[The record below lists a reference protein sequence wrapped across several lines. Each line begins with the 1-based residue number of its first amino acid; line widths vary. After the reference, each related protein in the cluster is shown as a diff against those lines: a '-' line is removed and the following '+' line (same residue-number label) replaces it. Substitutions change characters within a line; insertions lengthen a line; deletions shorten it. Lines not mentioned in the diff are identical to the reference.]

1 MQQLLKLAQSV
12 MREER
17 WKEAIRLLKE
27 NSSEVETHWELSWN
41 LGWCYFKLGRMGEA
55 RKYLAR
61 AAKLA
66 PENHACKFGLGQVYL
81 KTKQYK
87 KAELILSEALR
98 LKETHAARI
107 GLALAYLAQGR
118 TEEAEKTHLDGIRLK
133 PRKSERYDR
142 TRHFFPSNQFTRRN
156 SLAFRFILSASTS
169 HPMR

>member
-1 MQQLLKLAQSV
+1 MGTIVESWLVLLQT
-12 MREER
+12 RP
-17 WKEAIRLLKE
+17 
-27 NSSEVETHWELSWN
+27 H
-41 LGWCYFKLGRMGEA
+41 GRG

-133 PRKSERYDR
+133 PRKSARYDR
-142 TRHFFPSNQFTRRN
+142 TRHFFP
-156 SLAFRFILSASTS
+156 TS
-169 HPMR
+169 GAKLKQRE

>member
-1 MQQLLKLAQSV
+1 MPRANRMQQLLKLAQSV

-107 GLALAYLAQGR
+107 GLALAISRKGGLR
-118 TEEAEKTHLDGIRLK
+118 R
-133 PRKSERYDR
+133 PRKPTSMVSG
-142 TRHFFPSNQFTRRN
+142 SNQERVQDTIVRGISFRRRVR
-156 SLAFRFILSASTS
+156 S
-169 HPMR
+169 